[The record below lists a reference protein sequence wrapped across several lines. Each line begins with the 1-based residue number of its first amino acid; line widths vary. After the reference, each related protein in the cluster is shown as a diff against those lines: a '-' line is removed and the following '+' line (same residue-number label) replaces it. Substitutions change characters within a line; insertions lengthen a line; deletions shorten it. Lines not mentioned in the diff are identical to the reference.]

1 MTALTLA
8 TFALSA
14 LTVAHVFARTLAP
27 AVPRIVAILKG
38 QSCN

>member
-14 LTVAHVFARTLAP
+14 LTVAHVFARTLAL
-27 AVPRIVAILKG
+27 RCRGSWLF
-38 QSCN
+38 